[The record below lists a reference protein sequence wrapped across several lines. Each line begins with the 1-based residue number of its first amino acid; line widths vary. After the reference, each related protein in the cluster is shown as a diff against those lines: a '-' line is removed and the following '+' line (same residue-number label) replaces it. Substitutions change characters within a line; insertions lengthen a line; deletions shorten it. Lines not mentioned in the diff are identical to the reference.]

1 MAVGVMMWLA
11 PCRAVVARSGNMSAL
26 YRIALTMRS
35 LAIALLLAAPTHAV
49 DARVHVGATF
59 REIVAVTP
67 STTQVY
73 VEVSGTRLMVH

>member
-1 MAVGVMMWLA
+1 MPLV
-11 PCRAVVARSGNMSAL
+11 
-26 YRIALTMRS
+26 
-35 LAIALLLAAPTHAV
+35 LLLILATPAYAI

>member
-1 MAVGVMMWLA
+1 MPLVLFF
-11 PCRAVVARSGNMSAL
+11 
-26 YRIALTMRS
+26 
-35 LAIALLLAAPTHAV
+35 LLAAPANAV

-59 REIVAVTP
+59 RESVAVTP

>member
-1 MAVGVMMWLA
+1 
-11 PCRAVVARSGNMSAL
+11 
-26 YRIALTMRS
+26 MRS